1 MVVSF
6 SQTLKILADFFQ
18 LLSNSGVMPMI
29 LTWCICI
36 YIYLYIYVYI
46 YIFVNTHRC
55 CFETVSLWSCFLLS
69 KPWNLCENVYVTFAL
84 EYIRSLEVCPDFR
97 WQEHFPLP
105 PNLRP
110 RPTFALADHVGLGSN
125 FYGCWGSVNLKAS
138 PYHTTILNHPA
149 VFHLRTPSSKQI
161 RWTTVINGK
170 DEWLG
175 LGVRWWI
182 NDLL

>member
-1 MVVSF
+1 
-6 SQTLKILADFFQ
+6 
-18 LLSNSGVMPMI
+18 MPMI
-29 LTWCICI
+29 RTWCICI
-36 YIYLYIYVYI
+36 YIYFYIYVQYI
-46 YIFVNTHRC
+46 YIIFVNTHRC

-69 KPWNLCENVYVTFAL
+69 KLWNLCVFMYCNLEALAL

-97 WQEHFPLP
+97 LAG
-105 PNLRP
+105 
-110 RPTFALADHVGLGSN
+110 ALSTSSQSSSKANFRAGGSK

-170 DEWLG
+170 DEWLR